1 MNPLR
6 KPVTLIFLAILCCL
20 LAHAQQYSVLES
32 NIDIKGPKHD
42 IIHCADGGLIT
53 ITYPFAGDKDSV
65 IVARFDAKLSQ
76 QYSKGIK
83 DLSNQHYRAA
93 VYGSG
98 GLFLLTSNK
107 DGGVSRYAVAE
118 NTGALTGTPVSLFSM
133 DAKEEE
139 AEFTSG
145 SSPDNNLHYIIA
157 EGKHRKEKGEILQ
170 GALLDRKGNKIVT
183 FSYTTPED
191 RNDVKHLDVVLSN
204 DGIIDMIYNVASKYT
219 IVQVDLRGRPLA
231 IPLSGLP
238 AGDFRNI
245 AWSLDRHSRLLF
257 TGFLSATKNTGFTAI
272 LSGSFDPVTKKLG
285 ALSQTDI
292 TERGLPT
299 NISLIKTL
307 NLPDGSRALVL
318 EQDSATPRTSATV
331 CQNRGNN
338 YIVKL
343 DQNNDL
349 QWVNLVSK
357 NQKEQDMAL
366 AVGTACVADDRG
378 NIHLFFYDDKNNTDV
393 VAASP
398 RLVDGAKNKK
408 SLLACVTITPDGSM
422 KKQMHPQQDPQFV
435 MMLEQSVTDISNEV
449 YFLAVKP
456 KKTKGGPLTH
466 AQFHLG
472 AVFVGSGA
480 WQALTSTSPQK

>member
-6 KPVTLIFLAILCCL
+6 KPITLTLLAILCCL
-20 LAHAQQYSVLES
+20 LARAQQYSVMES

-42 IIHCADGGLIT
+42 ILHCTDGGLIT

-93 VYGSG
+93 IYGSG

-107 DGGVSRYAVAE
+107 DGGVSSYAVADT
-118 NTGALTGTPVSLFSM
+118 TGALIGSPVSLFSM
-133 DAKEEE
+133 DAKEED

-157 EGKHRKEKGEILQ
+157 QGKHRKEKGEVLQ
-170 GALLDRKGNKIVT
+170 GALVDRRGRKIVT

-238 AGDFRNI
+238 AGDLRNI

-272 LSGSFDPVTKKLG
+272 LSGSFDPVTKKLS

-307 NLPDGSRALVL
+307 NLPDGSRGLVL
-318 EQDSATPRTSATV
+318 EDTSATPQAQTV
-331 CQNRGNN
+331 VYQSRGNN

-343 DQNNDL
+343 DQNNAL

-366 AVGTACVADDRG
+366 AIGTACIADDRG

-393 VAASP
+393 VTASP
-398 RLVDGAKNKK
+398 SPVDGTKNKK
-408 SLLACVTITPDGSM
+408 SLLACVTITPDGST

-435 MMLEQSVTDISNEV
+435 MMLEKSVTAGSNEV
-449 YFLAVKP
+449 YFLAIKP
-456 KKTKGGPLTH
+456 KKTKGSPLTH
-466 AQFHLG
+466 AEFHLG
-472 AVFVGSGA
+472 EVSVGSGA
-480 WQALTSTSPQK
+480 WQALTSTGN

>member
-1 MNPLR
+1 
-6 KPVTLIFLAILCCL
+6 
-20 LAHAQQYSVLES
+20 
-32 NIDIKGPKHD
+32 
-42 IIHCADGGLIT
+42 
-53 ITYPFAGDKDSV
+53 
-65 IVARFDAKLSQ
+65 
-76 QYSKGIK
+76 
-83 DLSNQHYRAA
+83 
-93 VYGSG
+93 
-98 GLFLLTSNK
+98 
-107 DGGVSRYAVAE
+107 
-118 NTGALTGTPVSLFSM
+118 M
-133 DAKEEE
+133 DAKEED

-157 EGKHRKEKGEILQ
+157 QGKHRKEKGEILQ
-170 GALLDRKGNKIVT
+170 GALVDRRGRKIVT

-191 RNDVKHLDVVLSN
+191 RNDVRRLDVVLSN

-231 IPLSGLP
+231 IPLSSLP

-307 NLPDGSRALVL
+307 NLPDGSRALIL
-318 EQDSATPRTSATV
+318 EDTSATPQAQTV
-331 CQNRGNN
+331 VYQNRGNN
-338 YIVKL
+338 YVVKL
-343 DQNNDL
+343 DQNNAL
-349 QWVNLVSK
+349 EWVNLVSK

-366 AVGTACVADDRG
+366 AIGTACVADDRG

-393 VAASP
+393 VTASP
-398 RLVDGAKNKK
+398 SPVDGTKNKK
-408 SLLACVTITPDGSM
+408 SLLACVTITPDGST
-422 KKQMHPQQDPQFV
+422 KKQMHPQQDPQFI
-435 MMLEQSVTDISNEV
+435 MMLEKSVTAGSNEV

-456 KKTKGGPLTH
+456 KKTKGSPLTH
-466 AQFHLG
+466 AEFHLG
-472 AVFVGSGA
+472 EVSVGSGA
-480 WQALTSTSPQK
+480 WQALTSASPQN